1 MRVLYINIRKEASV
15 KKNNDGISKGVTL
28 IELILSIVFLGVI
41 ILAAVS
47 FDYTSFYLF
56 DSSRKKAAIVNER
69 SLCLEHIAKYA
80 SRATG
85 DINNSGIVVDAANK
99 WAKIRID
106 KNNPHTPSDYSDDK
120 WVRYEYKNKGGNVYE
135 LDFCSDWDNGP
146 PSGCN
151 VTEDAITSK
160 IVTDG
165 TNPTPGFY
173 KGTYVNEVVC
183 SPFTLRYK
191 PGNSNPM
198 DVRKNP
204 EVYMYDNVLF
214 SSVSHSIN

>member
-1 MRVLYINIRKEASV
+1 M
-15 KKNNDGISKGVTL
+15 KKALGKQDNNSISKGVTL

-47 FDYTSFYLF
+47 FDYTSSYLF
-56 DSSRKKAAIVNER
+56 NSSQKKAIIVNQR

-80 SRATG
+80 SQATG
-85 DINNSGIVVDAANK
+85 DINNPGIIVDAANK

-106 KNNPHTPSDYSDDK
+106 ENNPHTPSDYSDDK
-120 WVRYEYKNKGGNVYE
+120 WVRYEFKNKGGNVYE
-135 LDFCSDWDNGP
+135 LDFCYDWNNSP
-146 PSGCN
+146 PAGCN
-151 VTEDAITSK
+151 VSVDTITSK

-165 TNPTPGFY
+165 SNPTPKFY
-173 KGTYVNEVVC
+173 AGVYTNELIC

-191 PGNSNPM
+191 PGNGNPM

-204 EVYMYDNVLF
+204 EVYMYDNVLV

>member
-1 MRVLYINIRKEASV
+1 M
-15 KKNNDGISKGVTL
+15 KKALGKQDNNSISKGVTL

-47 FDYTSFYLF
+47 FDYTSSYLF
-56 DSSRKKAAIVNER
+56 NSSQKKAIIVNQR

-80 SRATG
+80 SQATG
-85 DINNSGIVVDAANK
+85 DINNPGIIVDAANK

-106 KNNPHTPSDYSDDK
+106 ENNPHTPSDYSDDK
-120 WVRYEYKNKGGNVYE
+120 WVRYEFKNKGGNVYE
-135 LDFCSDWDNGP
+135 LDFCYDWNNSP
-146 PSGCN
+146 PAGCN
-151 VTEDAITSK
+151 VSVDTITSK

-165 TNPTPGFY
+165 SNPAPKFYAGVYTN
-173 KGTYVNEVVC
+173 ELIC
-183 SPFTLRYK
+183 SPFTLRHK
-191 PGNSNPM
+191 PGNGNPM

-204 EVYMYDNVLF
+204 EVYMHDNVLV